1 MNNPHS
7 LEPADEQSSAL
18 MAATGRMRALRS
30 KAPALT
36 PGRRAAQA
44 ILLALFGSLMLLLSL
59 PSISQLQAQLST
71 QLLRALSLDIALVE
85 DELLLRQV
93 LLATRFGLDISAAA
107 ADWFVLSL
115 HAVIISGV
123 FCFAL
128 AMRSTLAR
136 FIVQGLCVTHGIG
149 LGLVKLQGS
158 QFSWDVLRHT
168 QSLVDFSLLW
178 LLLTPW
184 LLAAGYY
191 LSERRLFNRL
201 LATLLILAYQ
211 ILSLPLKLVLHCV
224 LISQLSTAVIP
235 LLFLAC
241 GPVLDVLMFGALYTW
256 VISWPALLRRTRRPA
271 RPA

>member
-1 MNNPHS
+1 MNGPHS

-18 MAATGRMRALRS
+18 MAATGRLRALRS
-30 KAPALT
+30 KTPPLT

-44 ILLALFGSLMLLLSL
+44 VLLALFISLMLLLAL

-71 QLLRALSLDIALVE
+71 QLLRALSIELSLVE
-85 DELLLRQV
+85 DELLLRQ
-93 LLATRFGLDISAAA
+93 LPLAMRFGLDISVAA

-115 HAVIISGV
+115 HAVIITGV

-128 AMRSTLAR
+128 AMRSTPAR
-136 FIVQGLCVTHGIG
+136 LVVQALCVTHGIS
-149 LGLVKLQGS
+149 LALIKLQADHY
-158 QFSWDVLRHT
+158 SWDVLRHT

-178 LLLTPW
+178 LLLTPS

-201 LATLLILAYQ
+201 LATLLIIAYQ
-211 ILSLPLKLVLHCV
+211 ILSLPLKLVLHCL

-241 GPVLDVLMFGALYTW
+241 GPLLDVLMFGALYTW
-256 VISWPALLRRTRRPA
+256 VLSWPALLHRSRRPA